1 MISAAQIPREVSS
14 VPLTRQTILALLL
27 CAGSVTPL
35 AAQPRT
41 RAKSAQPPAE
51 SKSPADQA
59 AEQATKLFEAGQDA
73 HQAGKFEEAVR
84 LYGEALAKDSTLWQ
98 AEFQRA
104 SAYLSLNKTD
114 DARASVKRTLEL
126 LGQFAASP
134 ELGKITARAHLL
146 GGEIELAANKLTEA
160 EAAFRRALAAQPPA
174 GNEAAQAHAGL
185 AQVML
190 ENGKPAEAITEAK
203 AAIAA
208 GDSRALVYS
217 VLGEAQ
223 FRGKLYDDALVSFGE
238 ALKREPEN
246 AVVLRFRAET
256 HVARN
261 DLPNAAKDFR
271 ASLAA
276 EKSTPTAFRLASLLR
291 VAKQYD
297 EAAELY
303 QQVIA
308 AEPENGEARAALA
321 SLMIESGKSADAVA
335 ELESLVKA
343 DPGRAAL
350 RANLAELYL
359 PKQPDKALEQYAE
372 AAKLEPQNAQ
382 YQVGVASALV
392 KLRRFDEAVTLL
404 RPLLTQPLRGDLAYA
419 AHANLA
425 TALFEKDDYANAARE
440 YIWLLDRQTDQ
451 QRAAVTLYF
460 LGICLDRLGD
470 FEQALK
476 AYTEFLKLAG
486 PGQQLEI
493 DKVKLRLPPLRR
505 QIEKGQGKK
514 K

>member
-1 MISAAQIPREVSS
+1 M
-14 VPLTRQTILALLL
+14 PLTRQITLALLL
-27 CAGSVTPL
+27 CVGSVTPL

-41 RAKSAQPPAE
+41 RAKSAQPPAA

-59 AEQATKLFEAGQDA
+59 AEQATSLFEAGQDA

-104 SAYLSLNKTD
+104 SAHLSLNQLD

-146 GGEIELAANKLTEA
+146 GGEVELAANKLIEA
-160 EAAFRRALAAQPPA
+160 EAAFRRALAAQPDS
-174 GNEAAQAHAGL
+174 AQAHAGL

-190 ENGKPAEAITEAK
+190 ESSKPTDAITEAK

-223 FRGKLYDDALVSFGE
+223 FRGKLYDDALVSFTE
-238 ALKREPEN
+238 ALRREPGN

-256 HVARN
+256 HVAKN
-261 DLPNAAKDFR
+261 DLPSAARDFR

-297 EAAELY
+297 EAAKLY
-303 QQVIA
+303 QEVVA
-308 AEPENGEARAALA
+308 AEPENAEARAALA

-343 DPGRAAL
+343 DPRRAAL

-392 KLRRFDEAVTLL
+392 KLRRFDEAITLL
-404 RPLLTQPLRGDLAYA
+404 RQLLAQPLRGDLAYA

-440 YIWLLDRQTDQ
+440 YVWLLDRQTDQ